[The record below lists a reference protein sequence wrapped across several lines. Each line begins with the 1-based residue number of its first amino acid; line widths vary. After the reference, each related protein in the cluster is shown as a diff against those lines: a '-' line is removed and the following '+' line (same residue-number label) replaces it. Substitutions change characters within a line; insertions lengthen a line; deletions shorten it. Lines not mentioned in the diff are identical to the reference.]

1 MTRPKIKIE
10 NEPIDWIV
18 QSIGIIGIILLIG
31 LPIFHYSSL
40 PDIIPRHYG
49 FNGKPDGFS
58 GKGIIWTLPAIG
70 LVMYAG
76 MAILTKFPHIFNYLI
91 EITSENAERQYKI
104 ATKLLRFLNTIIVCV
119 FCYITYATIQ
129 TALGKQSGLGSYF
142 TPIFMVLIFG
152 SIGIYLYKSIKEN

>member
-70 LVMYAG
+70 LVMYVG
-76 MAILTKFPHIFNYLI
+76 MAILNKFPHIFNYLI

-152 SIGIYLYKSIKEN
+152 TIGIYLYKSIKEN

>member
-1 MTRPKIKIE
+1 MTRPKLKIE
-10 NEPIDWIV
+10 PEPIDRIV
-18 QSIGIIGIILLIG
+18 ESIGVIGVILLIG
-31 LPIFHYSSL
+31 LPIIHYSGL

-49 FNGKPDGFS
+49 LSGEPDGFS

-70 LVMYAG
+70 LIMYVG
-76 MAILTKFPHIFNYLI
+76 MAILNKFPHIFNYPK

-104 ATKLLRFLNTIIVCV
+104 ATKLVRFLNTIIVCV

-142 TPIFMVLIFG
+142 TPIFVVLIFG
-152 SIGIYLYKSIKEN
+152 TIGIYLYKSIREK